1 MPMYRPIL
9 VAIALCCTA
18 FAASAE
24 DGVTDSTILIG
35 QTIGV
40 TGTVATAVKEMND
53 GANAYIA
60 GVNQQGGVN
69 GRKIELHILDDKFL
83 PALAASNAEAL
94 IKKDHVFALF
104 QSRGTPQ
111 TEAILPFLDANKV
124 PLVAPSTGGDI
135 FHNPFNRWVFNVRTK
150 YQDEV
155 IKAIEHFTTLGIKKI
170 GLLTYDKEDPLGVD
184 GVAGFNKG
192 MAAHRLTP
200 SIVALYPRLK
210 PDFKTIAAKAI
221 AAGSAALILVS
232 SGMNTVKM
240 IKELRSQGGKMQ
252 IMTLSNNSS
261 NDFVSDL
268 GSAGWGVI
276 VTQITPAPDLLSSRL
291 GQEFKMAAAGT
302 GAAVSYAAMEGFVSA
317 KVLVEGLRRAGR
329 NLTRERFV
337 QAMESIKQLD
347 LGGLRVSYGPA
358 SRAGSEFVELTMIG
372 KDGRWVR

>member
-9 VAIALCCTA
+9 AAIALCCAA

-24 DGVTDSTILIG
+24 EGVGDSTILFG

-40 TGTVATAVKEMND
+40 TGTVATAVKEMNQ

-60 GVNQQGGVN
+60 GVNKQGGVN
-69 GRKIELHILDDKFL
+69 GRNIELRILDDKFL
-83 PALAASNAEAL
+83 PALAAANAETL

-111 TEAILPFLDANKV
+111 TESILPILAANKV
-124 PLVAPSTGGDI
+124 PLVAPSTGGDT
-135 FHNPFNRWVFNVRTK
+135 FHTPVNRWVFNVRTK

-155 IKAIEHFTTLGIKKI
+155 IKGIEHFKTIGIKKI
-170 GLLTYDKEDPLGVD
+170 GLLSYDKEDPLGVD

-192 MAAHRLTP
+192 MAAHQLTP
-200 SIVALYPRLK
+200 SIIALYPRLK

-221 AAGSAALILVS
+221 AAGPAALILVS
-232 SGMNTVKM
+232 SGVNTVEM
-240 IKELRSQGGKMQ
+240 IKELRAQGGTME

-261 NDFVSDL
+261 SDLISDL
-268 GSAGWGVI
+268 GSAGRGVI
-276 VTQITPAPDLLSSRL
+276 VTQITPAPHLLSSRL
-291 GQEFKMAAAGT
+291 GQEFKVAAAAT
-302 GAAVSYAAMEGFVSA
+302 GATVSYAAMEGYVSA

-329 NLTRERFV
+329 NLTREGFIR
-337 QAMESIKQLD
+337 ALESMQRVD
-347 LGGLRVSYGPA
+347 LGGILITYSENDHT
-358 SRAGSEFVELTMIG
+358 GSDFIELTMIG